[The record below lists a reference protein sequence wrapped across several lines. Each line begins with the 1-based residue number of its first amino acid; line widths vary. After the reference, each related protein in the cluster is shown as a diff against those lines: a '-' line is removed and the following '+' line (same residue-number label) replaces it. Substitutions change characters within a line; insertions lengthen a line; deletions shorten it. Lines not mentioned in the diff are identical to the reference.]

1 MRETKSSSLLIKYCL
16 LRAREEGERI
26 YMANTNKIIYT
37 RRIAM
42 KLIEMGHIA
51 AGTMPNPSKPEF
63 LCWIFTVTPKFER
76 DLQTI
81 LDERKAQRG
90 ARATAGVIDE
100 AVM

>member
-1 MRETKSSSLLIKYCL
+1 MLVASAASNEKK
-16 LRAREEGERI
+16 ENEKH
-26 YMANTNKIIYT
+26 MANTNKIIYT

-63 LCWIFTVTPKFER
+63 LCWIFNVTPKFER

-81 LDERKAQRG
+81 LDERRTTRG
-90 ARATAGVIDE
+90 VRAITGALDE
-100 AVM
+100 APQLPAHD

>member
-1 MRETKSSSLLIKYCL
+1 MLAALVASNKKRRTKNN
-16 LRAREEGERI
+16 
-26 YMANTNKIIYT
+26 MANTNKIIYT

-63 LCWIFTVTPKFER
+63 LCWIFNVTPKFER

-81 LDERKAQRG
+81 LDERKAARG
-90 ARATAGVIDE
+90 IRATTGVLDE
-100 AVM
+100 APQLPAN